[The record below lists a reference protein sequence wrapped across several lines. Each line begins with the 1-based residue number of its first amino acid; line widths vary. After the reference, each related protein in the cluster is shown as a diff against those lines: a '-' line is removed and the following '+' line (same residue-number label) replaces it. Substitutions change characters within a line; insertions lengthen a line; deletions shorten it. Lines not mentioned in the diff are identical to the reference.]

1 MTNVRPTLLD
11 AQESEDK
18 RYVHYAPAQAGELN
32 LIQYGWFKRMMA
44 RDQGMGPAVRPYF
57 LIHFIKAG
65 AGRVVIGDTE
75 YHVQAGQ
82 MFAFYP
88 NQITYYE
95 SDEAD
100 PWEYYWIGFDGTQAE
115 AMMREAEL
123 TPPQCL
129 VRPIPQAQQVFAAL
143 ESGRQVAMDTNAYL
157 LLLGQLY
164 ICLHYLIEGA
174 WDVDADS
181 EIRSRKCPDT
191 LSNEYVR
198 MVTEFIA
205 HHYAQPITVAEIAE
219 RMGLNRNYLTAVFRR
234 HTGRS
239 IKDYLVYY
247 RIERV
252 KVQLQYTRNSIK
264 QAAMSCGFLDPLYF
278 SRLFKERVGVSPQE
292 YRRQC
297 AQDVRQEE
305 TEETQAQTP
314 QNDTTT

>member
-1 MTNVRPTLLD
+1 MTNIRPTLLD
-11 AQESEDK
+11 AQETEDK
-18 RYVHYAPAQAGELN
+18 RYVHYAAAEARELS
-32 LIQYGWFKRMMA
+32 LIQYGWFKRI
-44 RDQGMGPAVRPYF
+44 DPKDHSLGPSVRSYF
-57 LIHFIKAG
+57 LIHFIKKG

-82 MFAFYP
+82 LFAFYP

-95 SDEAD
+95 SDAD
-100 PWEYYWIGFDGTQAE
+100 HPWEYYWLGFAGGQAE

-123 TPPQCL
+123 TPQCL

-143 ESGRQVAMDTNAYL
+143 EGGRQVAMDANAYL

-174 WDVDADS
+174 WDVDAAS

-205 HHYAQPITVAEIAE
+205 HHYAQPITVAEIAQ

-264 QAAMSCGFLDPLYF
+264 QAARSCGFLDPLYF

-297 AQDVRQEE
+297 AQGMRQEE
-305 TEETQAQTP
+305 TEAAQEKGDDP
-314 QNDTTT
+314 KA